1 LALVDAQV
9 IMSEGILS
17 KDLSHEKD
25 KNDPSTLS
33 ELFDNA
39 FELFNSINATV
50 EPTNSS
56 KVQVRF

>member
-1 LALVDAQV
+1 
-9 IMSEGILS
+9 MSEGILS
-17 KDLSHEKD
+17 RDLSHEKD
-25 KNDPSTLS
+25 KNDSSTLS

-39 FELFNSINATV
+39 FELFNSINATA